1 VSVGV
6 DSLGRVTTLEDGMR
20 KLSLDLRSAFIGS
33 QSVGHNLSKGEFR
46 EEELRRLLRP
56 TSPGG
61 SSCQAATVVNA
72 TGERSAQQDLII
84 SDSHT
89 SSPFLTSGAFGVHPL
104 RRSSRRSEGEKQD
117 RPFWDRLSVRN
128 VASVKRSNRT
138 HSGTSRGRRMPAWSW
153 G

>member
-1 VSVGV
+1 VGVEAGAVSVGV

-56 TSPGG
+56 HIPGRFEL
-61 SSCQAATVVNA
+61 SSGEVVNA

-89 SSPFLTSGAFGVHPL
+89 SSPFLTSGAFGVHPVEA
-104 RRSSRRSEGEKQD
+104 SSRRS
-117 RPFWDRLSVRN
+117 R
-128 VASVKRSNRT
+128 
-138 HSGTSRGRRMPAWSW
+138 
-153 G
+153 